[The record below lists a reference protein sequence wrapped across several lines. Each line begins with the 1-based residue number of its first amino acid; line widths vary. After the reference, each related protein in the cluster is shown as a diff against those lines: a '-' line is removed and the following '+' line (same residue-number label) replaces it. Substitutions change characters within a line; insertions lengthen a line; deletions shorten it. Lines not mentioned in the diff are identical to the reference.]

1 MSTSPT
7 MKTVLV
13 IEDEPEMR
21 RNIHRLLELE
31 GFRALAAA
39 NGREG
44 LECIRRHRPDLVLCD
59 VMMPELDGHGVLSA
73 IRQDPALRA
82 TPFIF
87 LTARGER
94 SDQREGM
101 NLGADDY
108 LAKPVANPELL
119 AAVRSRLQRAEQTV
133 RAGFDPDFSSSRP
146 LESLGL
152 SPREAEVLL
161 WVAQGKTNPEIAT
174 ILGISEETVK
184 KHMKEVLATLG
195 VETRTAASLRALEI
209 LQSPGASG

>member
-1 MSTSPT
+1 

-21 RNIHRLLELE
+21 RNIARLLKLE
-31 GFRALAAA
+31 GYDAVVAEDGLAGLKLA
-39 NGREG
+39 RE
-44 LECIRRHRPDLVLCD
+44 RKPDLILCD
-59 VMMPELDGHGVLSA
+59 VMMPEMDGHGVL
-73 IRQDPALRA
+73 RALRHDPEMRSV
-82 TPFIF
+82 PFIF
-87 LTARGER
+87 LTARGEK
-94 SDQREGM
+94 SDQRGGM

-108 LAKPVANPELL
+108 LTKPVGNEELI
-119 AAVRSRLQRAEQTV
+119 AAVAARLTRAEQTV
-133 RAGFDPDFSSSRP
+133 RAGFAPDFSSAVP
-146 LESLGL
+146 LEALGL

-195 VETRTAASLRALEI
+195 VETRTAASLRALEL
-209 LQSPGASG
+209 LQNPS